1 MPTLTTD
8 ATSLYYEDDGPR
20 DAPALVFSH
29 SLFLGHWMFEAQAA
43 EFASR
48 YRVIRYDH
56 RGQGRSARHPRE
68 ELDMDTLAADAA
80 HLIER
85 LELGPCLFCG
95 VSMGGFVALRLAA
108 RRPELLSSVV
118 VAGSSA
124 DREQRIDE
132 FDPLV
137 VQLSAGGVSPVLDV
151 VSQIML
157 GDTTLT
163 DPARAGLLQT
173 TRERLA
179 EVGPEIGDAAWQV
192 VHRPGIVGELPS
204 IPVPTLVL
212 AGGEDHVYDVGL
224 SRQIVDLV
232 PDATLKIVERVGHSP
247 LLEDPAAINALLAGL
262 LERTAVAPHR

>member
-8 ATSLYYEDDGPR
+8 ATSIYYEDDGPR

-29 SLFLGHWMFEAQAA
+29 SLFFGHWMFEGQAS
-43 EFASR
+43 EFASQ

-68 ELDMDTLAADAA
+68 ELDMDTLADDAA
-80 HLIER
+80 QLIEQ
-85 LELGPCLFCG
+85 LQLGPCMFCG

-118 VAGSSA
+118 VAGSSG

-137 VQLSAGGVSPVLDV
+137 ARISEGGVSPVLDV
-151 VSQIML
+151 VSHIMF
-157 GDTTLT
+157 GDTTLS
-163 DPARAGLLQT
+163 DPARAGLLDKA
-173 TRERLA
+173 RERLA

-192 VHRPGIVGELPS
+192 VHRRSVVDELPS
-204 IPVPTLVL
+204 ITVPTLVL
-212 AGGEDHVYDVGL
+212 AGAEDHVYDVGL
-224 SRQIVDLV
+224 SRQIADLA
-232 PDATLKIVERVGHSP
+232 PDATLEVVEDVGHS
-247 LLEDPAAINALLAGL
+247 LAFEDPGAIDSLLADL
-262 LERTAVAPHR
+262 LERTAVAAHR